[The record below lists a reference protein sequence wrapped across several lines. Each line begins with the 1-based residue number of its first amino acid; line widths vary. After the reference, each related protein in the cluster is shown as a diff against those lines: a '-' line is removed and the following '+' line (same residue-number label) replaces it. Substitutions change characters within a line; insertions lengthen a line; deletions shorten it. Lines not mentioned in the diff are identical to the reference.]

1 MSDHQPT
8 DFYNFHDPFTTYQY
22 NLLSQSAAITTTPSS
37 AATSMY
43 DNSSYYTTSAITG
56 MSFSESLDG
65 SVDYN
70 TLARAFGLSSSTSE
84 ELFSSVVNG
93 SLGYNKVQQQ
103 AAGGQI
109 TQEVGND
116 QRAGSGSTTGTGG
129 GEILASPG
137 PNSSISSSSGEASG
151 GEEDCSKKEHK
162 VAKGSHE
169 DEDADSS
176 KKQNKQINKKQG
188 EKRQREPRFAFM
200 TKSEVDH
207 LEDGYRWRK
216 YGQKAVKNSPYPRSY
231 YRCTTQKCNV
241 KKRVERS
248 FQDPSI
254 VITTYE
260 GQHNHPIP
268 TTLRGSYNAPGLM
281 FSPASSLSSAVFN
294 IGGRAGQGSTAASFI
309 NPHDLLLRMP
319 HHYSNNN
326 SLVHG
331 STMGYDTNYP
341 LSSLHQQLQ
350 QRRQQPQ
357 IQADYGLLQDMVNPT
372 TSLGDHKQEQ
382 A

>member
-151 GEEDCSKKEHK
+151 GEED
-162 VAKGSHE
+162 
-169 DEDADSS
+169 
-176 KKQNKQINKKQG
+176 
-188 EKRQREPRFAFM
+188 
-200 TKSEVDH
+200 
-207 LEDGYRWRK
+207 W
-216 YGQKAVKNSPYPRSY
+216 
-231 YRCTTQKCNV
+231 
-241 KKRVERS
+241 
-248 FQDPSI
+248 
-254 VITTYE
+254 
-260 GQHNHPIP
+260 
-268 TTLRGSYNAPGLM
+268 
-281 FSPASSLSSAVFN
+281 
-294 IGGRAGQGSTAASFI
+294 
-309 NPHDLLLRMP
+309 
-319 HHYSNNN
+319 
-326 SLVHG
+326 
-331 STMGYDTNYP
+331 
-341 LSSLHQQLQ
+341 
-350 QRRQQPQ
+350 
-357 IQADYGLLQDMVNPT
+357 
-372 TSLGDHKQEQ
+372 
-382 A
+382 